1 MLSQQSALRTHYF
14 SRISNNNRWVTCH
27 IQSLFNMKLRGSL
40 LVIVCCMVIEF
51 CHMDKTEYLLFRL
64 RLSDRLI
71 NLSAIGLLFLFYPV
85 VGHLTDVYLTRYHS
99 LKWSFVMLIL
109 STCLLVICG
118 GIHLALAR
126 TIEHM
131 SFFHHNILANAL
143 STVVLVCFYAIGL
156 GLFQANAIQFGL
168 DQLLEAP
175 TPKLIAFIHW
185 YYWGQ
190 NVGSL
195 AFFFITAGRM
205 YIVDDVNAVTNDKL
219 RNEHIV
225 ILEDILVYISFA
237 IVFTTV
243 LITLCTTK
251 KHLYV
256 QKAGLNPFKNIYRVL
271 KYSWK
276 HKVPEHRSAF
286 TYWEEDIPRRID
298 LGKNKY
304 GGPFTNEEVEDT
316 KTFFRIFPLLLCLFG
331 YHLAGEGY
339 SAPDQLQRTSCPSL
353 PVLLF
358 ITHNPLH
365 LSTLVSV
372 VGIPLYRLVI
382 TKVFPRV
389 KNVRMLT
396 KMWIGLFLS
405 LLQVV
410 LYIIV
415 VVNHDTTYW
424 QQHHSV
430 VYNETRM
437 SESVQCYVIRSH
449 CAFIVGK
456 NKFIC
461 HQYNDPV
468 DNTYLWFIIPQLLNG
483 LSSLLVSMTVFEFIC
498 AQAPRTTQG
507 LLIGLWY
514 ATFSIRYLVVAILD
528 NLIIERR
535 SWLIYEGV
543 KGFLILV
550 SLVLFSCVSGRYRY
564 RQRDEI
570 VNVQAMIE
578 DTHERWLD
586 QEEEYMEEQRS
597 FYQATRL
604 YSAV

>member
-1 MLSQQSALRTHYF
+1 
-14 SRISNNNRWVTCH
+14 
-27 IQSLFNMKLRGSL
+27 MKLRGSL
-40 LVIVCCMVIEF
+40 LVIVCCLVVELCNF
-51 CHMDKTEYLLFRL
+51 NQKEYLLII
-64 RLSDRLI
+64 SDLFYR
-71 NLSAIGLLFLFYPV
+71 NLDFALLGLLFLLYPL
-85 VGHLTDVYLTRYHS
+85 VGHLTDVYLTRYRS
-99 LKWSFVMLIL
+99 LIWSFSVLIVVSFL
-109 STCLLVICG
+109 AVFFLGVEFVISSIWNLPKSG
-118 GIHLALAR
+118 SIFAFIILF
-126 TIEHM
+126 TIY
-131 SFFHHNILANAL
+131 I
-143 STVVLVCFYAIGL
+143 VGL
-156 GLFQANAIQFGL
+156 GLFKANAIQFGL

-185 YYWGQ
+185 YYWAQ

-195 AFFFITAGRM
+195 LTFYIAASGSIIDSEQIISKIIHHPKNQNIIYITSCVGFLVISIAGL
-205 YIVDDVNAVTNDKL
+205 A
-219 RNEHIV
+219 
-225 ILEDILVYISFA
+225 
-237 IVFTTV
+237 V
-243 LITLCTTK
+243 LIKLCSTK
-251 KHLYV
+251 KHFYI
-256 QKAGLNPFKNIYRVL
+256 QKAGLNPFKNMYKVL

-316 KTFFRIFPLLLCLFG
+316 KTFLRILPLLLCLFG
-331 YHLAGEGY
+331 YHLAGDGY
-339 SAPDQLQRTSCPSL
+339 SAPEHLQRTSCPSL
-353 PVLLF
+353 PVLLL
-358 ITHNPLH
+358 IIYNPLH

-382 TKVFPRV
+382 MKVFPRV
-389 KNVRMLT
+389 KHVRMLT
-396 KMWIGLFLS
+396 KMWIGLYLS

-415 VVNHDTTYW
+415 VVNYDTTYW
-424 QQHHSV
+424 QQHHTVIPNLTQYLPS
-430 VYNETRM
+430 T
-437 SESVQCYVIRSH
+437 QCYIARTGCSH
-449 CAFIVGK
+449 LFHSVCQ
-456 NKFIC
+456 
-461 HQYNDPV
+461 QYNDPV

-483 LSSLLVSMTVFEFIC
+483 LSSLLVSMTVFEFIS

-514 ATFSIRYLVVAILD
+514 ATFSIRYLLVGILD

-550 SLVLFSCVSGRYRY
+550 SLVLFSCVSRCYRY
-564 RQRDEI
+564 RQRDEV

-586 QEEEYMEEQRS
+586 QEKEYMEEQRL
-597 FYQATRL
+597 L
-604 YSAV
+604 YNNTNAFLEY